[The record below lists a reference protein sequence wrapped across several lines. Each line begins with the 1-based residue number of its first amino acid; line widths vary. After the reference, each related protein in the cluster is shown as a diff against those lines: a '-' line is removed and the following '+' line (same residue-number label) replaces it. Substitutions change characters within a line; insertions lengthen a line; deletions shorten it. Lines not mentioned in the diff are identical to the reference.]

1 VEFNPWLFSGRE
13 QRTALFFG
21 VLAEQL
27 NEQLGKRRSA
37 DAAQRLRSYG
47 AALGTLRALPAIGGL
62 FDAGAAVI
70 DEAARRLDRSKMDL
84 HGQRN
89 RLGEA
94 LRKLDVHIVVV
105 IDDVDRLSPRRRS
118 ATLCGWS
125 SWWATFPA

>member
-1 VEFNPWLFSGRE
+1 LWGSE

-37 DAAQRLRSYG
+37 DAAERLRSYE
-47 AALGTLRALPAIGGL
+47 AALGTLRALPGIGGL

-70 DEAARRLDRSKMDL
+70 DEAARRLDPSEMDL

-94 LRKLDVHIVVV
+94 LRKLDVHVVV

-118 ATLCGWS
+118 ATLGGWS